1 MACAND
7 FNNEPPEISVI
18 METFCFITQKN
29 NLDVKLKI
37 KQINSHVKVH
47 NETYE
52 FTYLDIIRPDMYI
65 DKKINTMTCRKSID
79 LLNILKTKFNRNSKY
94 CRINRYNNQVR
105 MLKLKELEK
114 QHNQGA
120 SSQTTTTHVSAL
132 IPITPASIA
141 YAPVSIA
148 PAPVPGLIPITPASI
163 APLPVHAPVSG
174 LIPITPASI
183 APLPVHAPVPG
194 LIPITPAS
202 IAPLPVHAPVHA
214 PVSGL
219 IPITPASIAPL
230 PVHAPVHA
238 PVSGLITPASI
249 AHARLPVP
257 ITPASIEPV
266 PVHARVPGLITPAS
280 IAHARLPVPI
290 TPASIAPVPVH
301 ARVPGLIPIT
311 PASIAPARLPVPIT
325 PASIAPAPVLNSNM
339 FDLTGPNFTIPN
351 VPIVI
356 PYELLKHYDSKYNK
370 MLKYMND
377 VHDFLMQTLPDNDQ
391 KKMIINKIKSIYRQI
406 YQ

>member
-148 PAPVPGLIPITPASI
+148 PAPVP
-163 APLPVHAPVSG
+163 
-174 LIPITPASI
+174 
-183 APLPVHAPVPG
+183 
-194 LIPITPAS
+194 
-202 IAPLPVHAPVHA
+202 
-214 PVSGL
+214 GL